1 VVDDSN
7 SYDEWASPLF
17 RTEALLPDLP
27 SSSLRRQGAE
37 VGLPISCASE
47 PGSRSTRIAASAQRP
62 ACLIGHLRLVSEVA
76 ERIVDRRDGLLML
89 AQRRLLWK

>member
-1 VVDDSN
+1 MVDDSN
-7 SYDEWASPLF
+7 SYDECAAPLF

-47 PGSRSTRIAASAQRP
+47 PGSRFTRIAASARRP

-89 AQRRLLWK
+89 AQRRLRWK